1 MNEEVIELPKL
12 KEIKEIIIDDSN
24 LTEVYDLTPKGK
36 INYYVCIVTFII
48 TLSFVSVF
56 IIDRVKL
63 LKKYNYVE

>member
-12 KEIKEIIIDDSN
+12 KVEEIKEIIIDDSN

-48 TLSFVSVF
+48 LYVLSRF
-56 IIDRVKL
+56 L
-63 LKKYNYVE
+63 L